1 MKRTL
6 RMIGGAFP
14 RDPGRRVVVLC
25 YHSVHPSLPF
35 SSATPQLFSEHLAWL
50 RENCRCVPFSQVL
63 AAREGPRTN
72 QPVVSVTFDD
82 GYDDNHEFALPL
94 LVKNGIHATFF
105 ITTGLIERDHH
116 TLERFRALRNVDR
129 EMIRPLQR
137 SQVHAMLVAGMDIG
151 AHTFSHPNLARL
163 TSVELADEVAD
174 PMRVIEDRIGRAVSV
189 MAYPFG
195 RPRVH
200 VSAHVV
206 EAVREAGYD
215 FAATTVTRGL
225 RPRRPSAGH
234 SQIHHEAGSRAHSA
248 GEDPWSLGLDRDR
261 SRTRAADDRQ
271 DRFSGRFPLL
281 TSPVPRG
288 ASAQSYTDAVG
299 NLGAALTV
307 AAFTP
312 PVGELPAVC
321 KPFAGISQP
330 GAAQDKRR
338 SSTGVPRPLRIEGQE
353 S

>member
-1 MKRTL
+1 MRATDPIKRTL

-14 RDPGRRVVVLC
+14 PDPGRRVVVLC

-35 SSATPQLFSEHLAWL
+35 SSTPQLFSEHLAWL
-50 RENCRCVPFSQVL
+50 RDNCRCVPFSQVL

-116 TLERFRALRNVDR
+116 TLERFRALRKVDR
-129 EMIRPLQR
+129 EMIRPLR
-137 SQVHAMLVAGMDIG
+137 WSQVHEMLEAGMDIG
-151 AHTFSHPNLARL
+151 AHTYSHPNLARL
-163 TSVELADEVAD
+163 TSAELVGEVAD
-174 PMRVIEDRIGRAVSV
+174 PMRLIQDRIGRRVSA

-200 VSAHVV
+200 ISAHVV

-225 RPRRPSAGH
+225 KAGDHPLGIPRFIT
-234 SQIHHEAGSRAHSA
+234 SQDSVQILREKV
-248 GEDPWSLGLDRDR
+248 LGLWDLIGTVRE
-261 SRTRAADDRQ
+261 RA
-271 DRFSGRFPLL
+271 PLPIARIV
-281 TSPVPRG
+281 SPVDFR
-288 ASAQSYTDAVG
+288 
-299 NLGAALTV
+299 
-307 AAFTP
+307 F
-312 PVGELPAVC
+312 
-321 KPFAGISQP
+321 
-330 GAAQDKRR
+330 
-338 SSTGVPRPLRIEGQE
+338 
-353 S
+353 